1 MVLLMLWV
9 CLMHSKSLLYQS
21 CFACYV
27 SCWCCTACSQRV
39 TMEKKHM
46 HVQHSRLS
54 NSASLRSCRESRFH
68 LSVILFFGVFSICLL
83 IGLLVTNAQYNDAKR
98 QLTEDL
104 QALKKTHASTVSEIN
119 KLNITLDEKSKELSR
134 ALSAQNSNSEC
145 HSSDE
150 LLNYLTDRL
159 LACNES
165 LFNLTKQKDCLNVWP
180 EEGSGDEEENDLST
194 LLKDLTACRQ
204 ESEKKLS
211 FLSKDKDL
219 LNAKLGETTKEL
231 LRLCHLFENTTC
243 PLGWPKFNCSCYQI
257 FGKGSWDE
265 GRENCTREGGDL
277 VVINNPEE
285 QNFLA
290 ELGVDGWIGLR
301 ETEGSWLWVDGTA
314 PNFTSWSI
322 NQTDNGG
329 GDEDCA
335 HITFDAGS
343 AWNDLP
349 CNATKR
355 WICEKKYQQCL
366 LHNF

>member
-1 MVLLMLWV
+1 
-9 CLMHSKSLLYQS
+9 
-21 CFACYV
+21 
-27 SCWCCTACSQRV
+27 
-39 TMEKKHM
+39 MEKKHM

-54 NSASLRSCRESRFH
+54 NSASLRNCRGSESRFH

-83 IGLLVTNAQYNDAKR
+83 IGLLVANAQYNDAKR
-98 QLTEDL
+98 RLTEDL
-104 QALKKTHASTVSEIN
+104 QALKKTHASTISERDSL
-119 KLNITLDEKSKELSR
+119 KTKLDEKSKEQSM
-134 ALSAQNSNSEC
+134 SAQNIDSKCNSN
-145 HSSDE
+145 DE
-150 LLNYLTDRL
+150 LQSDLTDRL

-165 LFNLTKQKDCLNVWP
+165 LFNITKERDELKVRLIESLKEGID
-180 EEGSGDEEENDLST
+180 EGSSLQNNSMDNMTETIDLST
-194 LLKDLTACRQ
+194 LSDNLTA
-204 ESEKKLS
+204 S
-211 FLSKDKDL
+211 FQ
-219 LNAKLGETTKEL
+219 
-231 LRLCHLFENTTC
+231 ENTTC
-243 PLGWPKFNCSCYQI
+243 PLGWPKFNCSCYRV
-257 FGKGSWDE
+257 FGDGSWDE
-265 GRENCTREGGDL
+265 GRADCTREGGDL

-329 GDEDCA
+329 SDEDCA

-343 AWNDLP
+343 TWNDLP
-349 CNATKR
+349 CNATKS

>member
-1 MVLLMLWV
+1 
-9 CLMHSKSLLYQS
+9 
-21 CFACYV
+21 
-27 SCWCCTACSQRV
+27 
-39 TMEKKHM
+39 MEKKHM

-54 NSASLRSCRESRFH
+54 NSASLRSCRGSESRFH

-98 QLTEDL
+98 RLTEDL
-104 QALKKTHASTVSEIN
+104 QALTKTHESTISERDSLKI
-119 KLNITLDEKSKELSR
+119 KLDEKSKEQSM
-134 ALSAQNSNSEC
+134 SAQNIDSKCNSK
-145 HSSDE
+145 DE
-150 LLNYLTDRL
+150 LQSDLTDRL

-165 LFNLTKQKDCLNVWP
+165 LFNITKERDELKVRLI
-180 EEGSGDEEENDLST
+180 ESLKEGIDEGLSLQNNSMDNMTETTDLSAVS
-194 LLKDLTACRQ
+194 DNLTA
-204 ESEKKLS
+204 S
-211 FLSKDKDL
+211 FQ
-219 LNAKLGETTKEL
+219 
-231 LRLCHLFENTTC
+231 ENTTC